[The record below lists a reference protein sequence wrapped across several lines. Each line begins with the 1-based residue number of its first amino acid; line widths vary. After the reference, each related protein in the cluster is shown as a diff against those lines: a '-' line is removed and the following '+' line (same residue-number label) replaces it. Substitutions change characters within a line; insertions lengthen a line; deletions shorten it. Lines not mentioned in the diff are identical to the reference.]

1 MRSLQNLTTAVNF
14 ALIDKELTE
23 LILKPESR
31 DILKNSILDKYFPE
45 TKVNYNTDEDNLPSV
60 SILHDN
66 SEEYKRKISELK
78 NLVDENTF
86 QEEVFMRRGLFKR
99 EVPKIYNNT
108 CAVSGLRI
116 DALTNVSMIDA
127 CHIVPFSE
135 GYDDT
140 LTNGI
145 ALCPNL
151 HRAFDR
157 GLISISD
164 NYQVLINKNFIES
177 KSIYNIS
184 QFEGKQ
190 IILPNQT
197 KFYPSMNNIKKH
209 QERFGFLD

>member
-1 MRSLQNLTTAVNF
+1 MKIICYA
-14 ALIDKELTE
+14 
-23 LILKPESR
+23 
-31 DILKNSILDKYFPE
+31 
-45 TKVNYNTDEDNLPSV
+45 V
-60 SILHDN
+60 SILYDN

-86 QEEVFMRRGLFKR
+86 QEEVFMRKGLFKR

-108 CAVSGLRI
+108 FAISGLWI
-116 DALTNVSMIDA
+116 DALTNISMIDA

-177 KSIYNIS
+177 RSIYNIS

-190 IILPNQT
+190 IRLPNQT
-197 KFYPSMNNIKKH
+197 KFYPDINNIKKH
-209 QERFGFLD
+209 RERFGF